1 MNRRHVWT
9 MFQKELLDIWRDTKT
24 WIAAL
29 VIPFLV
35 IPSIIYLMTQSISNV
50 EQEARSYVPIVVAGD
65 IGQTFVAHLQ
75 KEPGVKLLTAADPIQ
90 AVKEGAAR
98 AVIVLPPK
106 VDQSLRQ
113 GTTVNMDIWYD
124 AANQKSVYARELIEK
139 SVRAYEEGIVTK
151 RLEAAGLS
159 TAVLHPITLSVS
171 NLASQERVSGSMLAS
186 IVPLMLMLALASGGI
201 PVATD
206 IVAGEKD
213 RGTLETLITAPV
225 SAQSILT
232 AKLLTV
238 MTMGLVSSLAS
249 GSSLMWVLHMQPK
262 DGEKLTLSFLQPES
276 VVLLLGT
283 LILLSAFFA
292 GVELCLSTIARSPRE
307 AQIYMTPVAFL
318 ALIPSYLIMPL
329 TPTDI
334 PFVYYLLPIFNGAA
348 LLKEIF
354 YGQIV
359 PLHVLIVLST
369 SLFYVVMTIS
379 LAASMFRREGLL
391 VK

>member
-1 MNRRHVWT
+1 MSSRHVWM

-50 EQEARSYVPIVVAGD
+50 EQEARAYVPIVITGD
-65 IGQTFVAHLQ
+65 TSQGLVAHLQ

-98 AVIVLPPK
+98 AVIMIPPK
-106 VDQSLRQ
+106 LDQALRQ
-113 GTTVNMDIWYD
+113 GALVNMEVWYD

-139 SVRAYEEGIVTK
+139 SVRTYEEGIVSK
-151 RLEAAGLS
+151 RLEAAGLTS
-159 TAVLHPITLSVS
+159 AAMHPISLSVS

-249 GSSLMWVLHMQPK
+249 GASLMWVLRMQPK
-262 DGEKLTLSFLQPES
+262 EGEKLTISFLQPES
-276 VVLLLGT
+276 AVLLLGT
-283 LILLSAFFA
+283 LVLLSAFFA
-292 GVELCLSTIARSPRE
+292 AVELCLSTIARSPRE
-307 AQIYMTPVAFL
+307 AHIYMTPVAFL

-329 TPTDI
+329 TPADI
-334 PFVYYLLPIFNGAA
+334 PFAYYLLPIFNGAA

-354 YGQIV
+354 YGQIE
-359 PLHVLIVLST
+359 PWHVLIVLST
-369 SLFYVVMTIS
+369 SLLYVVLTIS
-379 LAASMFRREGLL
+379 LAAALFRREGLL